1 MTSELRHVPRG
12 GQGARGSG
20 LCQCYWLAA
29 GNTDLF
35 HWYQRWEDGK
45 SSGSGQ
51 IAARREGRV
60 WGGTRFMDAEQ
71 REEAGMGKQKDGGG
85 GRCGIAAEI

>member
-85 GRCGIAAEI
+85 GRCGIVAEI